1 VEERR
6 EWFYR
11 RVSTGNRN
19 RLGELKIQRTSRGRH
34 STKSYQINE
43 TIYQGSRSRRSR
55 AALQITENE
64 LRFRLGRIERRSD
77 LRNSIRTMRK
87 GNPEHHDGVS
97 RAASHSSPCVQA
109 IRRLSGSGRTAQ
121 CAAGI
126 TIFFSNVL
134 YPAVI
139 VVLLNGEVNSHR
151 VTKYFLRKKITRP
164 MNSSL

>member
-1 VEERR
+1 MEERR
-6 EWFYR
+6 EWFNR

-64 LRFRLGRIERRSD
+64 LRSRLRRIERRSD
-77 LRNSIRTMRK
+77 LRNSIRTMREC
-87 GNPEHHDGVS
+87 NPQHHDCVRG
-97 RAASHSSPCVQA
+97 AASHCPSAVPSP
-109 IRRLSGSGRTAQ
+109 RRLSASRRTEQ

-126 TIFFSNVL
+126 TFFFSNVL
-134 YPAVI
+134 YQAVI
-139 VVLLNGEVNSHR
+139 VVLFDGESNGH
-151 VTKYFLRKKITRP
+151 
-164 MNSSL
+164 